1 MSEDYFDAVE
11 ADIREAQREDPD
23 VVLKWSWWKEQAER
37 HGMTPNAV
45 YTRAVKVGLYV
56 PPDKRGNGESDLETE
71 EISPFSSSVPDPKS
85 KSTAPARDPSVFS
98 PPPLASSS
106 HANGRPA
113 SSPPAQGKL
122 GDAIQGFASLVER
135 ASALEEQAGSLR
147 RDLEQSQQ
155 ENRRLRR
162 ALREMEELME
172 RMRQVY
178 RSATLPEE

>member
-56 PPDKRGNGESDLETE
+56 PPDKRGNGETE
-71 EISPFSSSVPDPKS
+71 LDPEASHFSSSTPDAKPKS
-85 KSTAPARDPSVFS
+85 AAPTRDPAVFS
-98 PPPLASSS
+98 PPPLVSSPYS
-106 HANGRPA
+106 NGRPA
-113 SSPPAQGKL
+113 PSPPTPGKL

-135 ASALEEQAGSLR
+135 ASTLEEQVGSLR

-162 ALREMEELME
+162 ALREMEVLME

>member
-11 ADIREAQREDPD
+11 AAVREAQREDPD

-45 YTRAVKVGLYV
+45 YTRAVKIGLYV
-56 PPDKRGNGESDLETE
+56 PPDKRENGEAEFEAEADVEPSLPPT
-71 EISPFSSSVPDPKS
+71 SAL
-85 KSTAPARDPSVFS
+85 TAEPPA
-98 PPPLASSS
+98 PPA
-106 HANGRPA
+106 AA
-113 SSPPAQGKL
+113 SSPRSSGRNGRAPSPQPSSNL

-135 ASALEEQAGSLR
+135 ASS
-147 RDLEQSQQ
+147 LEQQVSDLRQNLERSRQ

-162 ALREMEELME
+162 ALREMEDLME

-178 RSATLPEE
+178 RSVVALPEDE